1 MNEPTRGGADA
12 SVQKSD
18 ATPALL
24 GVACGLGAA
33 LCWALGF
40 VATRHGLKVGFT
52 PADLLMHRF
61 LWSGLA
67 FLPLVLRA
75 GLGNL
80 CGIGWGR
87 GMVLMVLGGP
97 VMSIISYTGFLY
109 VPLGHGSVIQPSSAT
124 LGGLFL
130 AAALLKERVSL
141 SRVAGA
147 VVIVGGLAVIGG
159 ESIGHIGLS
168 GVQGD
173 LIFVLTGFMFAG
185 FGTLLRYWRV
195 SAFSAAAIINV
206 LSLSLLPV
214 YAATGGLGRVAA
226 IGLRE
231 NALQA
236 LGQGIL
242 AGPAAMYLF
251 VFSIQNSRR
260 RSRRGFSRD
269 RAGADPARRLAAAR
283 RDPDRAAG
291 GRTGHGAVRVL
302 PGAAAALAVCAPRD
316 IPTVIA
322 TAENIRSPDGA
333 QRNPGIA
340 TRVRRPRISLRSI
353 RATILSVIASASEAI
368 QRSAS
373 FRGAR

>member
-1 MNEPTRGGADA
+1 MKESTSGADA
-12 SVQKSD
+12 STQKSD
-18 ATPALL
+18 TKPALL

-33 LCWALGF
+33 LFWALGF

-67 FLPLVLRA
+67 FLPVVFRA

-87 GMVLMVLGGP
+87 GLVLMVLGGP
-97 VMSIISYTGFLY
+97 VMSIISYSGFLF
-109 VPLGHGSVIQPSSAT
+109 VPLGHGSVIQPSCAT

-130 AAALLKERVSL
+130 AAALLKERVSF
-141 SRVAGA
+141 SRLFGA
-147 VVIVGGLAVIGG
+147 VVIVGGLAVIGA

-185 FGTLLRYWRV
+185 FATLLRYWRV
-195 SAFSAAAIINV
+195 SAFSAAAIINT

-214 YAATGGLGRVAA
+214 YAASGALARVAA
-226 IGLRE
+226 IGLAE

-251 VFSIQNSRR
+251 AFSIQLL
-260 RSRRGFSRD
+260 GV
-269 RAGADPARRLAAAR
+269 A
-283 RDPDRAAG
+283 RAAVFPAIVPALTLLVG
-291 GRTGHGAVRVL
+291 WLLLGEPPTALQAAGLVTVL
-302 PGAAAALAVCAPRD
+302 SGFYL
-316 IPTVIA
+316 
-322 TAENIRSPDGA
+322 A
-333 QRNPGIA
+333 QR
-340 TRVRRPRISLRSI
+340 
-353 RATILSVIASASEAI
+353 
-368 QRSAS
+368 QR
-373 FRGAR
+373 